1 MKIAK
6 IFATVMLMA
15 STMNVYSA
23 INPRAAKIL
32 KNQIVNLNLEIAK
45 NNNIVR
51 SEIVVPFY
59 QNAEFEKQIGNQT
72 YLIILNPK
80 MSASGEQ
87 VLVSM
92 KMINVKDKTV
102 FMNQQFQ
109 LRPNANS
116 TIFASGMSV
125 KLKSELI

>member
-6 IFATVMLMA
+6 AFATVMLMV
-15 STMNVYSA
+15 STMSVHAS
-23 INPRAAKIL
+23 INPKAAKIL

-59 QNAEFEKQIGNQT
+59 QSAEFEKQIGNQT

-80 MSASGEQ
+80 LSTSGEQ
-87 VLVSM
+87 VLVNM
-92 KMINVKDKTV
+92 KMVNVKDKSV

-125 KLKSELI
+125 KLKSEII

>member
-6 IFATVMLMA
+6 TFVSVMLMV

-23 INPRAAKIL
+23 INPKAAKIL

-51 SEIVVPFY
+51 SEMIVPFY
-59 QNAEFEKQIGNQT
+59 QSAEFEKQIGNQT

-80 MSASGEQ
+80 LSASGEQ
-87 VLVSM
+87 VLVNM
-92 KMINVKDKTV
+92 KMVNLKDKSV

-125 KLKSELI
+125 KLKSEII